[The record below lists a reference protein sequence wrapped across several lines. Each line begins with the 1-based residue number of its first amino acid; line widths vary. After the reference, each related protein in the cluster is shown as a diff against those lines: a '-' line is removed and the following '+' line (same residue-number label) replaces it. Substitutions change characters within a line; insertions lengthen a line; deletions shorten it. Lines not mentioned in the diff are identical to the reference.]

1 MDKYIADPVQV
12 HLLQDQYDA
21 LWALAEHRGKNIVN
35 LIREGVATLLSGAP
49 EDIPALVA
57 HYEQELQL
65 WPEDRPIEE
74 HPAWIMLQETLRQI
88 GAAQNS
94 TLSSSNVAVEHDNY
108 LAEIFAEEQQ
118 RWLATAAPMLQS
130 K

>member
-21 LWALAEHRGKNIVN
+21 LWALAEHRGKNIVD
-35 LIREGVATLLSGAP
+35 LIREGVATLLSGAQ
-49 EDIPALVA
+49 EDIPVLVA
-57 HYEQELQL
+57 RCEQELQL

-74 HPAWIMLQETLRQI
+74 HPAWIMLQEALRQI

-94 TLSSSNVAVEHDNY
+94 TLGSSNVAVEHDKV
-108 LAEIFAEEQQ
+108 LAEIFEEEHK
-118 RWLATAAPMLQS
+118 TAQS
-130 K
+130 RHHAS